1 MFGAGPKK
9 AALSDSWPKAPAKHS
24 KYNPVA
30 ERRSEFLNQVENQTS
45 LVSKRSM
52 D

>member
-1 MFGAGPKK
+1 MFSTGPKK
-9 AALSDSWPKAPAKHS
+9 AVLSDSGSKAPAKHS

-30 ERRSEFLNQVENQTS
+30 ERRSEFFNQVENKTS